1 MDKKIEQITEIF
13 NDKLKQIDHNEIVT
27 YMRLMEYRSALYR
40 IEKSQEEQKIE
51 TFKKQFFERAKKQ
64 MHLPDKLKD
73 MDEVER
79 FAEAHITN
87 VTNLLQ
93 EYKNAIKQHF
103 QENNLSLYTIRGHK
117 HETISRSKN
126 IVNQYEAEKG
136 DWVFAASIPKNKNA
150 YRIRSA
156 KHGMIGISDNE
167 SLILGDIVH
176 LQEGKLLLDTPAYYY
191 TLKCDKFMPVVRIN
205 NTREDAN
212 DFRFVFGE
220 EWTSDE
226 DIQREDMVSVEEYA
240 DVTDLLDNMQLFSTT
255 DEHTIRT
262 LSDAKGNCE
271 KRRDIIRDGV
281 RAGAVRYW
289 NMELDRN
296 VSEFYEK
303 KEPMREDSTEKYS
316 TLLQSAVEVTEGY
329 VKTSDINKQ
338 VRNIQEAIIQRGREN
353 KTREE
358 KS

>member
-1 MDKKIEQITEIF
+1 MDKKIEQITESF

-40 IEKSQEEQKIE
+40 IEKSQDKQKIE
-51 TFKKQFFERAKKQ
+51 NFKKQFFEKAKKQ

-93 EYKNAIKQHF
+93 EYKNAIKQYF

-136 DWVFAASIPKNKNA
+136 DWVFAASTPKNKNA

-167 SLILGDIVH
+167 SLILGDVVH

-226 DIQREDMVSVEEYA
+226 DIQRKDMVSVEEYA

-316 TLLQSAVEVTEGY
+316 TLLQSAVEATEGC
-329 VKTSDINKQ
+329 VKTSGINKQ
-338 VRNIQEAIIQRGREN
+338 VRNIQEATIQRGRNNE
-353 KTREE
+353 TREE
-358 KS
+358 I